1 MKFCPLVLKILD
13 RNEILAQIK
22 GHDSGTNVKKMM
34 CDNPKLDLVNMNA
47 YIKFGENISVSSQN
61 MSGNE
66 IIGGTKGHINS
77 GTDVWKMGCNNPK
90 LDLVIINAY
99 IKFGENKSS
108 SSQDI
113 EQKRNFGVN
122 KGP

>member
-1 MKFCPLVLKILD
+1 
-13 RNEILAQIK
+13 
-22 GHDSGTNVKKMM
+22 MM

-66 IIGGTKGHINS
+66 IFGGTKGHINS

-90 LDLVIINAY
+90 LDLVTINAY

-108 SSQDI
+108 CSQDI
-113 EQKRNFGVN
+113 EWKQILA
-122 KGP
+122 